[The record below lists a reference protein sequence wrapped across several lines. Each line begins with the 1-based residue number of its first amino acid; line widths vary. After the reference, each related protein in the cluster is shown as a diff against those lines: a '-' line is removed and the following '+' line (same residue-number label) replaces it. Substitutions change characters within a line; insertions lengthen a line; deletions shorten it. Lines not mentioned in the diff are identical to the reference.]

1 MVMAPDKEKESYEN
15 QQISYICENEFCT
28 DENNKSFKKYKR
40 SEVIIITEEN
50 IAVLLRVFLIY
61 AMRHQK

>member
-15 QQISYICENEFCT
+15 QEISYICENEFCT

-61 AMRHQK
+61 AIRHQK

>member
-15 QQISYICENEFCT
+15 QEISYICENEFCT

-61 AMRHQK
+61 AIRHQN